1 VELREHERDAVT
13 GRLILDG
20 QDVIRELSDAKLA
33 EELMVA
39 AMARGHRRLD
49 RFRELLLTER
59 SSLRIERSW

>member
-20 QDVIRELSDAKLA
+20 QDVIRELSDTKLA

-49 RFRELLLTER
+49 RFRELLAER
-59 SSLRIERSW
+59 DRRGRAFGSP